1 MFFYITIF
9 IILALLAYFVKRN
22 NVVFGVSIL
31 MLSTIAGLR
40 GVNIGADT
48 HHYYEYF
55 EFIKKTHSGYMEPL
69 WNWLNIAII
78 SVGGNFNVFLFIV
91 SVLTLGLASYVLWKE
106 IKNPQFGLFLYCALY
121 AYCNSFNGMRQ
132 YLAISVVLLGY
143 YFLKNTR
150 NIFIFVAIILMA
162 MNIHHSAMLGFL
174 VLPLL
179 YFNFDRWL
187 TVVALVGTF
196 SLGATIFPELDL
208 TFLYGSYAGY
218 AETGF
223 WVRESPIQAMV
234 LALLMNIYMLCILF
248 TSTKSVRE
256 NLYFKILHLG
266 ILIMN
271 LTFRIEIMARIILYF
286 TIVQIVLIP
295 LYLTDIKA
303 KPLSKLIIEIII
315 LFYFSSIFF
324 KMLILG
330 NSGIYSLYPYVTQ
343 IY

>member
-1 MFFYITIF
+1 MSFYIIIF
-9 IILALLAYFVKRN
+9 IILALLSYFVKRN
-22 NVVFGVSIL
+22 KVVFGVSVLI
-31 MLSTIAGLR
+31 LSTIAGLR

-55 EFIKKTHSGYMEPL
+55 EFIRKNHSGYMEPL
-69 WNWLNIAII
+69 WNWFNITVAGM
-78 SVGGNFNVFLFIV
+78 GGNFNIFLFIV
-91 SVLTLGLASYVLWKE
+91 SILTLGLVGYILWKE
-106 IKNPQFGLFLYCALY
+106 VKNPQFGLFLYYALY

-150 NIFIFVAIILMA
+150 NIFIFVALMLVA

-174 VLPLL
+174 VLPLI
-179 YFNFDRWL
+179 YVNFNRWL

-196 SLGATIFPELDL
+196 AVGATVFPQIDL
-208 TFLYGSYAGY
+208 SFLYGSYAGY

-223 WVRESPIQAMV
+223 WVRESPVQAMI
-234 LALLMNIYMLCILF
+234 LALLLDIYMVCILF
-248 TSTKSVRE
+248 TSPKNVRE
-256 NLYFKILHLG
+256 NLYFKILLFG

-303 KPLSKLIIEIII
+303 KPLSKLIIEVLM

-324 KMLILG
+324 KILIFG
-330 NSGIYSLYPYVTQ
+330 NSGVYSLYPYVIQ